1 MTRILST
8 GLIECLAGGLCW
20 IVFVRL
26 YNEEGRD
33 KFTVRQN
40 ILGHMQQGG
49 DPSPFDRNIATKM
62 AAKTVNWLVE
72 QLTHCAARDGE
83 FLSVLLESDLCTGKA
98 QAPCTLR
105 TRPRPLC
112 WA

>member
-1 MTRILST
+1 MRESQDD
-8 GLIECLAGGLCW
+8 GLYI
-20 IVFVRL
+20 RL

-105 TRPRPLC
+105 IPLLPPS
-112 WA
+112 WG

>member
-1 MTRILST
+1 MKFDTEGHDGWTI
-8 GLIECLAGGLCW
+8 C
-20 IVFVRL
+20 VRL

-83 FLSVLLESDLCTGKA
+83 FLFLLLKSDLCNLKA

-105 TRPRPLC
+105 SLALPLC
-112 WA
+112 LV

>member
-8 GLIECLAGGLCW
+8 GLIECCAGGLCW
-20 IVFVRL
+20 IIFVRL

-83 FLSVLLESDLCTGKA
+83 FL
-98 QAPCTLR
+98 
-105 TRPRPLC
+105 
-112 WA
+112 